1 MTNATLEAS
10 PSQAGSPPVYV
21 LPVQQSFSSERLV
34 AAEARLAAAE
44 FAVAL
49 YEQALQTL
57 LDAIEAIQLRMDVL
71 SERPDDSDTRILTA
85 GAIAMM
91 DHAAAAGSVREDFS
105 AFLDDDD

>member
-10 PSQAGSPPVYV
+10 TSAVGSPPVYV
-21 LPVQQSFSSERLV
+21 LAVPQSFSSERLV
-34 AAEARLAAAE
+34 AAEAR
-44 FAVAL
+44 VAL
-49 YEQALQTL
+49 YEQALESLSSAVQVVI
-57 LDAIEAIQLRMDVL
+57 DARAL